1 MDDAACHSVRISM
14 NDAAIPRATTV
25 ESHPRALTAPPA
37 PAQEGWRRKLSD
49 HRKKK
54 DEEGGARLPG
64 VDGLRSWQHA
74 RREEADLGAKEAKSS
89 SPPRDPTGTMSNT
102 CTSHFVNPGSLLLPP
117 ALADWI
123 LTCRVALQDPH
134 KGKKGEKENSCAL
147 GKRRGARNSCA
158 RSIEEERE
166 VTLGRVERRW
176 LSLIF

>member
-1 MDDAACHSVRISM
+1 MD
-14 NDAAIPRATTV
+14 
-25 ESHPRALTAPPA
+25 
-37 PAQEGWRRKLSD
+37 
-49 HRKKK
+49 
-54 DEEGGARLPG
+54 
-64 VDGLRSWQHA
+64 LRSWQHA

-123 LTCRVALQDPH
+123 LTCRVALQDPQ